1 MTTYAI
7 GDVQGCYKTLRYL
20 LKTISFDPKHDY
32 LWLVGDVIN
41 RGPSSLAVLNYLY
54 DIQDRCAVVLG
65 NHDLHLIAVFAGV
78 APLKKADTF
87 SDILEDDRADLLCTW
102 LRQRP
107 LLHYDDSLNAV
118 MTHAGI
124 YPLWDLKTA
133 QRLALEVEMLLRG
146 DDYKPF
152 LSVLYGNEP
161 SLWNEALKGTDR
173 ARFIVNAFTRM
184 RVMNSNGHLEL
195 DYKGPVEDCPDG
207 LMPWFKLP
215 SLLDQEIRLIFG
227 HWAQCVLPIPYHNF
241 YQLDTG
247 CAWGRQLTALRL
259 EDNAVFSVEN
269 QE

>member
-1 MTTYAI
+1 MATYAI

-20 LKTISFDPKHDY
+20 LKTISFDPKDDH

-41 RGPSSLAVLNYLY
+41 RGMDSLAVLNYLY
-54 DIQDRCAVVLG
+54 DIQDRCVIVLG

-78 APLKKADTF
+78 APLRKADTF
-87 SDILEDDRADLLCTW
+87 SDILEDDNANLFCTW

-107 LLHYDDSLNAV
+107 LLHYDNHFNAV

-124 YPLWDLKTA
+124 YPLWDLYTA
-133 QRLALEVEMLLRG
+133 QRLAREVEMLLRD
-146 DDYKPF
+146 DDYKSF

-161 SLWNEALKGTDR
+161 NLWREALKEYDR

-195 DYKGPVEDCPDG
+195 DYNGTLEDCPPE

-215 SLLDQEIRLIFG
+215 SLLDHNTRIIFG
-227 HWAQCVLPIPYHNF
+227 HWAQAVLSIPYQNL

-259 EDNAVFSVEN
+259 EDDTVFAVEN